1 MGHRLRFTDL
11 LAVFI
16 GGFLGGIARF
26 EVGQLLHDSTSLLGT
41 TTVNVIGSFLL
52 AFITYGIVIYLDVP
66 NWLIVGLGTGFIGAF
81 TTFST
86 LVLNLLQNVQDRP
99 VYAVVIFVLN
109 LTLGLLAAASGY
121 VAALALGRRR
131 RT

>member
-1 MGHRLRFTDL
+1 MGHRLKFTDL

-16 GGFLGGIARF
+16 GGFLGGIVRY
-26 EVGQLLHDSTSLLGT
+26 EIGQLLHDGTSLLGT
-41 TTVNVIGSFLL
+41 TTVNVVGSFLL
-52 AFITYGIVIYLDVP
+52 AFITYGVVIYMDVP

-99 VYAVVIFVLN
+99 VYAIIIFMLN
-109 LTLGLLAAASGY
+109 LMLGLLTAASGY
-121 VAALALGRRR
+121 AAALALGRRR
-131 RT
+131 QA